1 MRRRRIQGNPPA
13 WLLTRRRG
21 GESMKRLIAALIA
34 AALFVPILAGPA
46 GAVRC
51 HKRDTVRGPVYWC
64 PDNPRI
70 K

>member
-1 MRRRRIQGNPPA
+1 
-13 WLLTRRRG
+13 
-21 GESMKRLIAALIA
+21 MKRLIATLIA
-34 AALFVPILAGPA
+34 AMLFVPVLAGPA